1 MPGRRRAYRLTPRV
15 VADLEEIWLYTS
27 SNWSLEQ
34 ADSYHNAIVDALDGL
49 AAGKKAGRPVDI
61 RDGYFKYLVGSHLVF
76 YRRGSCRRSRAT
88 SAHGCWSA
96 FVAFTPRMIVHAAR
110 F

>member
-1 MPGRRRAYRLTPRV
+1 MPGRRRAYRLTPRA

-27 SNWSLEQ
+27 KNWSLEQ

-49 AAGKKAGRPVDI
+49 VAGKKAGRPVDI

-76 YRRGSCRRSRAT
+76 YRLVDSDLVVVRVL
-88 SAHGCWSA
+88 HQ
-96 FVAFTPRMIVHAAR
+96 RMDVGRHL
-110 F
+110 